1 MVDII
6 CSHGRCVRAQ
16 GARLHAFFVWDSK
29 PDTCS
34 VAEKS
39 KRRDYL
45 KIDSSYIG
53 MESARRYTSVTKKT
67 ATAGLVGVEVMQ
79 GRPSDMD
86 NFSQL
91 LNTGTQDESG
101 NFLLDENHRVIA
113 SRATHKTSASVTS
126 IGEKKTLQSIRE
138 MCVNYLIRWLYANIG
153 EGRGKN
159 SHRMEESIDGYA
171 NDYFGNNQIQNIQN
185 TGGTYNF
192 GQFQMNMSY
201 YHDEAEQTQFSTVGT
216 VKTADGREINFNLGL
231 SMSRR
236 FQEYVQTTS
245 AGEFVQLTDPLVIN
259 LDTNMTTLS
268 DQKFEFDL
276 DCDGV
281 KDRISQL
288 GGGNGFLALDK
299 NGDGIINDGSELFG
313 TKSGDGF
320 ADLAQYDE
328 DGNGWIDENDAIFEK
343 LLIWAKDENGK
354 DELYTLKEAG
364 VGAMCLQRAE
374 TDFALNSLKNNQT
387 NGRIRSTGIFLY
399 ENGNVGTMQQ
409 LDLAQ

>member
-1 MVDII
+1 M
-6 CSHGRCVRAQ
+6 
-16 GARLHAFFVWDSK
+16 
-29 PDTCS
+29 
-34 VAEKS
+34 
-39 KRRDYL
+39 

-53 MESARRYTSVTKKT
+53 MESARRYSSVTKKT
-67 ATAGLVGVEVMQ
+67 ATASLVGVEVLQ
-79 GRPSDMD
+79 GQQPASE

-91 LNTGTQDESG
+91 LNTGEWDESG
-101 NFLLDENHRVIA
+101 NFLLDENSRVIA
-113 SRATHKTSASVTS
+113 SRATYKTSSSISS

-138 MCVNYLIRWLYANIG
+138 MCVHYLIRWLYTNLGARRG
-153 EGRGKN
+153 ETENQVDEYMNK
-159 SHRMEESIDGYA
+159 YL
-171 NDYFGNNQIQNIQN
+171 GNNNVQSIGN

-192 GQFQMNMSY
+192 GQMKMNMSY
-201 YHDEAEQTQFSTVGT
+201 FHEETEQTQFSTVGT

-236 FQEYVQTTS
+236 FTEYAQMTS
-245 AGEFVQLTDPLVIN
+245 VGEFVQMTDPLVIN
-259 LDTNMTTLS
+259 LDTNMTMLS

-281 KDRISQL
+281 KDTISQL
-288 GGGNGFLALDK
+288 NGGNGFLALDK
-299 NGDGIINDGSELFG
+299 NGDGVINDGSELFG

-343 LLIWAKDENGK
+343 LLVWAKDENGK

-374 TDFALNSLKNNQT
+374 TDFSLNSLKDNQT

>member
-1 MVDII
+1 M
-6 CSHGRCVRAQ
+6 
-16 GARLHAFFVWDSK
+16 
-29 PDTCS
+29 
-34 VAEKS
+34 
-39 KRRDYL
+39 
-45 KIDSSYIG
+45 KIDSSMIG

-67 ATAGLVGVEVMQ
+67 ATASLVGVEAMQ
-79 GRPSDMD
+79 GQQPMSDS
-86 NFSQL
+86 FSEL
-91 LNTGTQDESG
+91 LNTGMQDESG
-101 NFLLDENHRVIA
+101 NFLLDENSRVIA
-113 SRATHKTSASVTS
+113 SRATYKTSASITS
-126 IGEKKTLQSIRE
+126 ISEKKTLESIRE
-138 MCVNYLIRWLYANIG
+138 MCVHYLIRWLYANIG
-153 EGRGKN
+153 EGRGK
-159 SHRMEESIDGYA
+159 SDKQVDEFMEKYN
-171 NDYFGNNQIQNIQN
+171 NDYLGNNQVQSIQN

-192 GQFQMNMSY
+192 GQFKMNMSY
-201 YHDEAEQTQFSTVGT
+201 YHEETEQTQFSTVGT
-216 VKTADGREINFNLGL
+216 VKTSDGREINFNLGL

-236 FQEYVQTTS
+236 FQEYAQTTS
-245 AGEFVQLTDPLVIN
+245 VGEFVQMTDPLVIN
-259 LDTNMTTLS
+259 LDTDMTTLS

-281 KDRISQL
+281 KDTISQL

-320 ADLAQYDE
+320 ADLSQYDE

-343 LLIWAKDENGK
+343 LLVWAKDENGK

-364 VGAMCLQRAE
+364 VGAMCLQKAQ
-374 TDFALNSLKNNQT
+374 TDFALNSLKDNQA

>member
-1 MVDII
+1 MLFLFGKVNPEV
-6 CSHGRCVRAQ
+6 S
-16 GARLHAFFVWDSK
+16 VWLK
-29 PDTCS
+29 
-34 VAEKS
+34 KS
-39 KRRDYL
+39 KRRDDL

-67 ATAGLVGVEVMQ
+67 ATAALVGVEVMQ
-79 GRPSDMD
+79 GRPSDTD

-101 NFLLDENHRVIA
+101 NFLLDENRRVIA
-113 SRATHKTSASVTS
+113 TRAAHKINASVTS
-126 IGEKKTLQSIRE
+126 ISEKKTLQSIRE
-138 MCVNYLIRWLYANIG
+138 MCVHYLIRWLYANIG
-153 EGRGKN
+153 DGRGN
-159 SHRMEESIDGYA
+159 P
-171 NDYFGNNQIQNIQN
+171 
-185 TGGTYNF
+185 
-192 GQFQMNMSY
+192 QFQMNMSY
-201 YHDEAEQTQFSTVGT
+201 YHDEVEQTQFSTVGT

-299 NGDGIINDGSELFG
+299 NGDGVINDGSELFG

-343 LLIWAKDENGK
+343 LLIWTKDENGK

-374 TDFALNSLKNNQT
+374 TEFSLNSLKNNQT

-399 ENGNVGTMQQ
+399 ESGNVGTMQQ